1 MSHAD
6 QLIEVATELALEAKE
21 EASKLERLLTELENR
36 KREMEAHLL
45 TGKMA
50 LERLSTFV
58 SVRGDDLQCPRCW
71 INREVSATLKSVTAG
86 GQDQDSF
93 RCTICQ
99 SEFALR
105 T

>member
-21 EASKLERLLTELENR
+21 EAPKLERMLTELESR
-36 KREMEAHLL
+36 KREMEDRLL

-50 LERLSTFV
+50 LERLRTFV
-58 SVRGDDLQCPRCW
+58 SERGDDLQCPRCW
-71 INREVSATLKSVTAG
+71 IKREVSATLKSVTVG
-86 GQDQDSF
+86 EF

-99 SEFALR
+99 SHFAFR